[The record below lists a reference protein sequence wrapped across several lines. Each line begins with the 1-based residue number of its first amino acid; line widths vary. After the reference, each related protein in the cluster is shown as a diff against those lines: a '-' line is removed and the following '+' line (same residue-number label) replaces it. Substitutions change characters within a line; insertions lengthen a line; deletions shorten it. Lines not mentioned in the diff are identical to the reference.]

1 MPVEPVPACHAG
13 GRGFESRRSRL
24 LKCLQVGILR
34 CLLRRIF
41 SRGGPNVVPASRSK
55 MPANGDFADR
65 LVAAFREQ
73 KRFMAVNSSVSFK
86 TSPAIG
92 ASCGV
97 GWALNQPVRALPRR
111 HRIDRLGRRRCAEAR
126 SITRRDRTERSPSSA
141 DASSE
146 AHRRAGQGAGA
157 RLLLR
162 TLPHEHVPAPW
173 SSATRAGTPRERASD
188 AAHRGATVAAISP
201 PRRSTAHLPCCEA

>member
-1 MPVEPVPACHAG
+1 
-13 GRGFESRRSRL
+13 
-24 LKCLQVGILR
+24 
-34 CLLRRIF
+34 
-41 SRGGPNVVPASRSK
+41 

-65 LVAAFREQ
+65 LVAASREQ

-97 GWALNQPVRALPRR
+97 GSALNQPVRALPRR

-146 AHRRAGQGAGA
+146 AHRRACQERG
-157 RLLLR
+157 LDCSCR
-162 TLPHEHVPAPW
+162 TLPHEHAPAPW
-173 SSATRAGTPRERASD
+173 SSATRAGTPRSSERVND
-188 AAHRGATVAAISP
+188 AAHRGATVAAYRRQTFDRSP
-201 PRRSTAHLPCCEA
+201 PVLRGMNAREHQEIRAARCHRLKSGQGRGPGTGSR

>member
-1 MPVEPVPACHAG
+1 
-13 GRGFESRRSRL
+13 
-24 LKCLQVGILR
+24 
-34 CLLRRIF
+34 
-41 SRGGPNVVPASRSK
+41 
-55 MPANGDFADR
+55 
-65 LVAAFREQ
+65 
-73 KRFMAVNSSVSFK
+73 MAVNSSVSFK

-97 GWALNQPVRALPRR
+97 GSALNQPVRALPRR

-157 RLLLR
+157 RLLL
-162 TLPHEHVPAPW
+162 PHAPARARPRALVERDTRGN
-173 SSATRAGTPRERASD
+173 ATRERASD
-188 AAHRGATVAAISP
+188 AAHRGATVAAYRRQTFDRSP
-201 PRRSTAHLPCCEA
+201 PVLRGMNARERQEMRAARCHRLKSGQDRGSGTGSR